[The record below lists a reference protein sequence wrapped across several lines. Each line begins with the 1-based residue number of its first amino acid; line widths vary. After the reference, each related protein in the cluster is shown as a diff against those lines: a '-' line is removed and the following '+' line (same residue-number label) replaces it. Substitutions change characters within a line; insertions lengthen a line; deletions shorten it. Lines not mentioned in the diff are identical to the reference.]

1 MYILEI
7 LKKEKKNREPNMAKT
22 KSGKLSAGI
31 CPATKSAVQVLSRV
45 TEKHALATLIFQI

>member
-7 LKKEKKNREPNMAKT
+7 LKKEKNREPNMAKT

-45 TEKHALATLIFQI
+45 TEKHALASMILKI

>member
-1 MYILEI
+1 MYILGI
-7 LKKEKKNREPNMAKT
+7 LKKEKNREPNMAKT

>member
-7 LKKEKKNREPNMAKT
+7 LKKEKNREPNMAKT

-31 CPATKSAVQVLSRV
+31 CPATKSTVQVLSRA
-45 TEKHALATLIFQI
+45 TEKHALASMILKI